1 MKCSHCGRVY
11 NSHHLFCEQCGAKLE
26 NLKKDNS
33 KIYKTIVL
41 SLLCV
46 VMLLLIGV
54 VIVILNDEKSVKT
67 RTIMIYLSGS
77 DLESKNGIATSDLE
91 SIDSSKIDLN
101 TTNVLVYAG
110 GTEKWFN
117 NYTSS
122 SENNILLLTE
132 NGFEKI
138 QSDSQRNMGDSNTF
152 STFLSYAYDNFKTDR
167 YDLIIYDHGL
177 GALGS
182 VYDDFA
188 KDFLSLIDMKL
199 ALEQSPFNS
208 KNKLETVLFRT
219 CLNGTAEVADLYSNY
234 ANYMIASEEVT
245 LGNSYNT
252 VLAFLDNV
260 EVADNGE
267 LYGNKFITG
276 YGEFINSINM
286 YGNIDYT
293 YSIIDLNK
301 QDELEK
307 NMNDFFNSIDVSSN
321 YSEISK
327 IRANIHQYA
336 VESTNS
342 TEYDTIDLYG
352 FVDSIKHLS
361 PQKADKVL
369 KTIKSMVKTNWTSN
383 KYSNGLSIYFPYYG
397 SSGVKNNHF
406 TIYETIGFSNEYYS
420 FIKDF
425 TNIKEGNANFSLDL
439 SKNDTNLDNKVY
451 KLELTDEQVKSF
463 AKANYVIYEKNADG
477 TYSLVSKAKAE
488 LDNNVLIGKL
498 SNNVIMISNDKT
510 KTYIPVK
517 QIDKVGK
524 NIEYTTSV
532 ILSRR
537 NEDNKYE
544 SSNGNMHLIIKD
556 NKVKE
561 SYIIKTNKNMEGG
574 SLLKTKDYSTLTF
587 EHTKWNILDKNGN
600 YIGPSKTDSMT
611 VFEYSIKDGYK
622 LSLESLDDSKYY
634 CVFEIYDVNN
644 KVYYS
649 KFDEIN

>member
-1 MKCSHCGRVY
+1 MKCSHCGKVY

-33 KIYKTIVL
+33 RIYKTIVL

-54 VIVILNDEKSVKT
+54 VIVILNDDKSVKT
-67 RTIMIYLSGS
+67 RTIMIYISGS
-77 DLESKNGIATSDLE
+77 DLESKSGIATSDLE
-91 SIDSSKIDLN
+91 SIDSTKIDLN

-138 QSDSQRNMGDSNTF
+138 QSDSQRNMGDPNTF
-152 STFLSYAYDNFKTDR
+152 STFLNYAYDNFKTDR

-188 KDFLSLIDMKL
+188 EDFLSLIDMKL

-208 KNKLETVLFRT
+208 NNKLETVLFRT
-219 CLNGTAEVADLYSNY
+219 CLNGTAEVADLYSEY

-245 LGNSYNT
+245 LGNSYNS
-252 VLAFLDNV
+252 VLAFLDNI
-260 EVADNGE
+260 EVVDSGE
-267 LYGNKFITG
+267 TYGNKFING
-276 YGEFINSINM
+276 YGEFIDSINV
-286 YGNIDYT
+286 YGDIDYT

-301 QDELEK
+301 QDELEN

-352 FVDSIKHLS
+352 FVESIKHLS
-361 PQKADKVL
+361 PKKADKVL
-369 KTIKSMVKTNWTSN
+369 NTIKSMVKTNWTSN

-397 SSGVKNNHF
+397 PTSVKNSHF
-406 TIYETIGFSNEYYS
+406 AIYETIGFSNEYFS
-420 FIKDF
+420 FIKKF
-425 TNIKEGNANFSLDL
+425 TNIKNGNANFSLDL
-439 SKNDTNLDNKVY
+439 SKNETNLENKVY

-463 AKANYVIYEKNADG
+463 AKANYVIYEKNDDG

-510 KTYIPVK
+510 KTYIPIK

-524 NIEYTTSV
+524 NVEYTTSI

-561 SYIIKTNKNMEGG
+561 SYIIKTNKTMEGG

-611 VFEYSIKDGYK
+611 VFEYNIKDGYK

-634 CVFEIYDVNN
+634 CVFEIYDINN

-649 KFDEIN
+649 KFDDIN